1 MIYRDAFA
9 EQVFAFPIY
18 GLGKCLPD
26 GMLLSLAV
34 VCVGGAGYVM
44 RNLRRSRVGA
54 FLMATITLALSVRAF
69 AQTSSEVATEK
80 PLRFDVVSIRPSGES
95 SRMAVGILPDGYEAI
110 AVPLETVLYVA
121 YAPAPFYK
129 HLEEVKGFP
138 SWATT
143 EKYDLIAKVAP
154 EDAERWRNLKV
165 NNWHTSVELQSM
177 LRAVLAERC
186 HLQIHGEEGMTD
198 AYALVRR
205 PNAPPLTESTE
216 LPTAGTIMEFTDGA
230 KAVFEKREGER
241 VYTFYNT
248 PMSELAIFIGIPSK
262 RLVEDRTGLHG
273 RYKLVLHAPDP
284 TSQES
289 EGEQADRPVP
299 YDLRAIGMTVENI
312 KVHSTIWTI
321 DRMDRPTPN

>member
-1 MIYRDAFA
+1 M
-9 EQVFAFPIY
+9 VH
-18 GLGKCLPD
+18 
-26 GMLLSLAV
+26 GMLLSLAL
-34 VCVGGAGYVM
+34 VCVVEWGYMM
-44 RNLRRSRVGA
+44 RNLRRSRVCA
-54 FLMATITLALSVRAF
+54 FLLATITLAFSIPAS
-69 AQTSSEVATEK
+69 AQSSAKVAPDK

-95 SRMAVGILPDGYEAI
+95 SRMAVGLLPDGYQAI

-121 YAPAPFYK
+121 YVPAPFFK
-129 HLEEVKGFP
+129 HVEEIKGFP

-154 EDAERWRNLKV
+154 EDAERWRNLKM

-186 HLQIHGEEGMTD
+186 NLQIHGEEGMTD

-205 PNAPPLTESTE
+205 PSAPPLTESTE
-216 LPTAGTIMEFTDGA
+216 LPTGGTIMELTDGA

-273 RYKLVLHAPDP
+273 RYKLVLHAPDA
-284 TSQES
+284 TSPDGE
-289 EGEQADRPVP
+289 EGQTDRPVP

-312 KVHSTIWTI
+312 KVHSTIWTV